1 MAKGKNV
8 LTAGD
13 VAKICKVASR
23 TVVSWFDKGLLK
35 GYRIPG
41 GKDRRI
47 PLIELER
54 FMRTHKIPIPV
65 EFAQLLKVDTD
76 AKAKKKKRAL

>member
-1 MAKGKNV
+1 MAKGRNV

-13 VAKICKVASR
+13 VAKFCKVAPR
-23 TVVSWFDKGLLK
+23 TAVSWFDKALLK
-35 GYRIPG
+35 GYLIPG

-47 PLIELER
+47 PLIELES

-76 AKAKKKKRAL
+76 AKAKKKKTGS